1 MKRKLSLSPDQ
12 LRVDGFETAE
22 REKQRGTVRARDCSW
37 GCQDSQFSCWADL
50 SCHPRC
56 DTDCSYDGF
65 TCAGSTC

>member
-1 MKRKLSLSPDQ
+1 MKRKLNLSPDQ
-12 LRVDGFETAE
+12 LRVDGFEAGE
-22 REKQRGTVRARDCSW
+22 SLKARGTVKAKDCSW